1 MHLMFTIDARGLE
14 PPEPLVK
21 ILNSV
26 EALESGETLT
36 AQTDR
41 RPLLLLESLAGRGYA
56 NYCEE
61 TLHGSYLT
69 TITKS

>member
-1 MHLMFTIDARGLE
+1 MIVIDARGLE

-26 EALESGETLT
+26 EMLSSGETLT

-41 RPLLLLESLAGRGYA
+41 RPLFLLESLAERGYA
-56 NYCEE
+56 NHCEE
-61 TLHGSYLT
+61 ALHGGYVT

>member
-1 MHLMFTIDARGLE
+1 MITIDARGLE

-26 EALESGETLT
+26 EMLASGESLT

-41 RPLLLLESLAGRGYA
+41 RPLLLLESLVERGYA
-56 NYCEE
+56 NHCEE
-61 TLHGSYLT
+61 IPHGGYVT

>member
-1 MHLMFTIDARGLE
+1 MITIDARGLE

-26 EALESGETLT
+26 ESLAAGESLS

-41 RPLLLLESLAGRGYA
+41 CPLLLLESLLQRGYA
-56 NYCEE
+56 NHCEE
-61 TLHGSYLT
+61 TPHGSYVT